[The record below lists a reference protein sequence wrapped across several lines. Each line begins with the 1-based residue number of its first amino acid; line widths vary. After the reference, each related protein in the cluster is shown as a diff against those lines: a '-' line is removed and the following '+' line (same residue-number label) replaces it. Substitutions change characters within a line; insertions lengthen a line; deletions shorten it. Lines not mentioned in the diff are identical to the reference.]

1 MHCSNFLLLIVA
13 SVDKLLFWI
22 YGGSMQ
28 INLNPGS
35 ELIQPC
41 GFYRHKATYV
51 GPIGP
56 SGEDVFDA
64 PKGGVGHLRFAS
76 DFVGEA
82 PTFVGSL
89 GPASLLEQRAVQNRA
104 RQILGKKNVLLNSNC
119 EHMDTFIRDGVPR
132 SPQVAAGV
140 IITLGLFFA
149 AMS

>member
-1 MHCSNFLLLIVA
+1 LRRGVA
-13 SVDKLLFWI
+13 IDNISFWI
-22 YGGSMQ
+22 NGGNMQ
-28 INLNPGS
+28 NNLRPGT

-56 SGEDVFDA
+56 NGEDVFDA

-82 PTFVGSL
+82 PTFVGTL
-89 GPASLLEQRAVQNRA
+89 GPASLLEWRAVQSRA
-104 RQILGKKNVLLNSNC
+104 RQVLGKRNVLLDSNC
-119 EHMDTFIRDGVPR
+119 EHMDTFIQEGVPK
-132 SPQVAAGV
+132 SPQVAAAV
-140 IITLGLFFA
+140 VITLGLLFA